1 MLDIGNVFNSK
12 PGQTNNSQ
20 APANNPFLDSNQVIC
35 NAYSYSIVLSIQ
47 ILSFSA
53 ERSKSRKRSSNPI
66 FMAVT

>member
-20 APANNPFLDSNQVIC
+20 APANNPFLDSNQVNC
-35 NAYSYSIVLSIQ
+35 NAYYSNVLSIQ